1 MAPPMPPTDAHADPR
16 ALPPEPGVRPGL
28 PGAGE
33 AHAPAPALPARPAS
47 PVRKPRRSRLRRDA
61 VPYLFLL
68 PALVIFGVFV
78 FFPAARIFL
87 LSFTRYSFVHE
98 PVWVGLENYAR
109 LAADPTF
116 RFALLNSFLY
126 LLVTPALIV
135 VSLGVAFLLDA
146 KVRGVKFFR
155 ALYFLPVVTP
165 MIVVGIIWQW
175 MLNEDVGLVNY
186 ALIASGLTSQKVNWL
201 TSYPLNL
208 FSVMF
213 VTAWKG
219 VGYFAVIF
227 LAGLLTIPKETEE
240 AAAIDGANALQ
251 QLIYV
256 KLPLLKPS
264 IVLVAIISSI
274 SALKVFDELYVMIP
288 GAPSAE
294 KTLVPLIYQ
303 VAFLDFQL
311 GYAAAIS
318 VVLFVVTMLFSYV
331 NIRYWER
338 GDR

>member
-1 MAPPMPPTDAHADPR
+1 MVT
-16 ALPPEPGVRPGL
+16 
-28 PGAGE
+28 
-33 AHAPAPALPARPAS
+33 
-47 PVRKPRRSRLRRDA
+47 RRRW

-68 PALVIFGVFV
+68 PALAVFATFV
-78 FFPAARIFL
+78 FYPAVRIVG

-98 PVWVGLENYAR
+98 AEWVGLGNYAR
-109 LAADPTF
+109 LFADPTF
-116 RFALLNSFLY
+116 RQALLNSFLY
-126 LLVTPALIV
+126 LLVTPVLIV
-135 VSLGVAFLLDA
+135 LSLGVAFLLDA
-146 KVRGVKFFR
+146 KVRGVRFFR

-165 MIVVGIIWQW
+165 MIVVGLVWQW

-186 ALIASGLTSQKVNWL
+186 LLLASGLADAKVNWL

-219 VGYFAVIF
+219 LGYFAVIF
-227 LAGLLTIPKETEE
+227 LAGLLTVPKETLE
-240 AAAIDGANALQ
+240 AAAIDGATAFQ
-251 QLIYV
+251 QLLYV

-264 IVLVAIISSI
+264 ITLVAIISSI

-288 GAPSAE
+288 GAPAAE

-318 VVLFVVTMLFSYV
+318 VVLFVITLAFSYL

-338 GDR
+338 DR

>member
-1 MAPPMPPTDAHADPR
+1 VTRRQNDP
-16 ALPPEPGVRPGL
+16 AQEG
-28 PGAGE
+28 
-33 AHAPAPALPARPAS
+33 PARPEGAIG
-47 PVRKPRRSRLRRDA
+47 PELGRPGPEDALREAYAPTPRVDVRPARGVWRDWGLT
-61 VPYLFLL
+61 PYLFML
-68 PALVIFGVFV
+68 PALVIFAVFV
-78 FFPAARIFL
+78 FWPAVQIFL

-98 PVWVGLENYAR
+98 PAWVGLENYAR
-109 LAADPTF
+109 LAEDTTF

-126 LLVTPALIV
+126 LLVTPFLIV
-135 VSLGVAFLLDA
+135 VSLGVAFLLNA
-146 KVRGVKFFR
+146 KVRGLKFFR

-186 ALIASGLTSQKVNWL
+186 LLMATGITSERVFWL

-219 VGYFAVIF
+219 IGYFAVIF
-227 LAGLLTIPKETEE
+227 LAGLLTIPKDMEE
-240 AAAIDGANALQ
+240 AAAIDGANTLQ
-251 QLIYV
+251 QLLYV

-274 SALKVFDELYVMIP
+274 SALKVFDELFVMIP

-318 VVLFVVTMLFSYV
+318 VVLFVVTMLFSYLNV
-331 NIRYWER
+331 RYWER
-338 GDR
+338 ER

>member
-1 MAPPMPPTDAHADPR
+1 MVDPKP
-16 ALPPEPGVRPGL
+16 A
-28 PGAGE
+28 PGA
-33 AHAPAPALPARPAS
+33 
-47 PVRKPRRSRLRRDA
+47 RSRLRELT
-61 VPYLFLL
+61 PYLFLL
-68 PALVIFGVFV
+68 PALAIFATFI
-78 FFPAARIFL
+78 FFPAVRVFV

-98 PVWVGLENYAR
+98 PVWVGLENYIR
-109 LAADPTF
+109 LAGDPTF

-126 LLVTPALIV
+126 LLVTPVLIV
-135 VSLGVAFLLDA
+135 VSLGIAFLLDA
-146 KVRGVKFFR
+146 KVRGIKFFR

-175 MLNEDVGLVNY
+175 MLNEDVGLINY
-186 ALIASGLTSQKVNWL
+186 ALMASGLADAKINWL

-208 FSVMF
+208 FTVMF

-219 VGYFAVIF
+219 LGYFAVIF
-227 LAGLLTIPKETEE
+227 LAGLLTIPKEAEE
-240 AAAIDGANALQ
+240 AAMIDGANLFQ

-318 VVLFVVTMLFSYV
+318 VVLFVVTMLFSYL
-331 NIRYWER
+331 NIQYWER
-338 GDR
+338 GD